1 MTRYIS
7 YYRVS
12 TQKQGES
19 ELGLEA
25 QKTTVKA
32 FLNNQDALISE
43 YEEVESGKKN
53 NRLELLKAIEH
64 CKITKSTLLIA
75 KLDRLSRNVQFIYTL
90 RDSNVNFI
98 CCDMP
103 DANSVTIG
111 ILSVLAQ
118 EERERTSHRT
128 KKALDELRKK
138 GIKLGTPEN
147 LTPEARQKGT
157 LKVIQNAM
165 DNPNN
170 KKATTE
176 IKRKIIGSIFSEKL
190 VFEDKKYRT
199 AKLNDAI
206 SLIFSNSKEVQGME
220 NKKGESISKLSY
232 SVAGTGLEPV
242 TFGL

>member
-1 MTRYIS
+1 MTKYIS

-25 QKTTVKA
+25 QKTSVKT
-32 FLNNQDALISE
+32 FINNQNELIAE

-64 CKITKSTLLIA
+64 CKITNSTLLIA

-111 ILSVLAQ
+111 ILAVLAQ
-118 EERERTSHRT
+118 EERERTSQRT
-128 KKALDELRKK
+128 KIALEELRKK

-147 LTPEARQKGT
+147 LTLEARRKGT
-157 LKVIQNAM
+157 LKVIQNAIN
-165 DNPNN
+165 NPNN
-170 KKATTE
+170 KKATAIIVLLRKE
-176 IKRKIIGSIFSEKL
+176 KLSYRKIA
-190 VFEDKKYRT
+190 
-199 AKLNDAI
+199 AKLNADGFKTRRGKEFSA
-206 SLIFSNSKEVQGME
+206 SQVLILHDRFLKNQNRSD
-220 NKKGESISKLSY
+220 
-232 SVAGTGLEPV
+232 
-242 TFGL
+242 

>member
-12 TQKQGES
+12 TLKQGES
-19 ELGLEA
+19 RLGLEA
-25 QKTTVKA
+25 QKTSVKT
-32 FLNNQDALISE
+32 FLNSRDSLIAE

-64 CKITKSTLLIA
+64 CKSTNSTLLIA

-111 ILSVLAQ
+111 ILAVLAQ
-118 EERERTSHRT
+118 EERERTSQRT

-138 GIKLGTPEN
+138 GVKLGTPEN
-147 LTPEARQKGT
+147 LTLEARKKGT
-157 LKVIQNAM
+157 HKIVQNALN
-165 DNPNN
+165 NPNN
-170 KKATTE
+170 KKATAMIVLLRKE
-176 IKRKIIGSIFSEKL
+176 KLSYRKIA
-190 VFEDKKYRT
+190 
-199 AKLNDAI
+199 AKLNADGFKTRRGKEFSA
-206 SLIFSNSKEVQGME
+206 SQVLILYDRYLKSNI
-220 NKKGESISKLSY
+220 ES
-232 SVAGTGLEPV
+232 V
-242 TFGL
+242 